1 MINIYVGNVPF
12 KATQEEVE
20 NLFSQHGEV
29 ASVRLITDKFTGAS
43 RGFAFVQM
51 NDEEGKQAIEK
62 LNGAEFQG
70 KVLRVNE
77 ARPREDRPARREGG
91 YNGGGN
97 GGGNRFGG
105 NRRY

>member
-51 NDEEGKQAIEK
+51 HDEEGKQAIEK